1 MSTRRRRLS
10 RRRGP
15 GIKEYLL
22 AMAVTVMT
30 GLVVGVLVG
39 EAYAPTTAAIAG
51 DPTAAEPGQGGNAG
65 DQGFSLVPRLNEPLN
80 VLVMATDVN
89 YTVKNGKRVMG
100 LTGNTDTMILARF
113 DPATAQVRAVSIPRD
128 TRVPIPGHG
137 TFKIN
142 AANPYGGPT
151 LAARVVA
158 DFLGVQVDRYV
169 LLNTRAVVQ
178 IVDALGGV
186 DVFVPKRMYYN
197 DWSGNLH
204 INLQKGWNR
213 LDGKHAHDFLRF
225 RHDELGDI
233 GRVQRQQAFM
243 QAVLKKYLTPGNL
256 LQTPKLIGLAKENLE
271 TNLTNEELLKLVTLG
286 KDLDRDRVQLAMVPG
301 AATTVEGV
309 SYWVAEPTATRRVVE
324 SFLTAQAAVEA
335 KLPRYYRVAI
345 RDGVGDRTGMRSLKA
360 VVAQAGYGGVELDGL
375 APQLG
380 QAETQIIAQNAD
392 IAGAQALATA
402 LGVGKVI
409 VAATGNIYADYTVV
423 IGKDWQARQ
432 AAGLNAQR
440 P

>member
-1 MSTRRRRLS
+1 MSTRRRRLA

-15 GIKEYLL
+15 GLKEYLL
-22 AMAVTVMT
+22 AMAVTIMT

-39 EAYAPTTAAIAG
+39 EAYAPSSVAVAG
-51 DPTAAEPGQGGNAG
+51 DPTATEPGGGTG
-65 DQGFSLVPRLNEPLN
+65 QDGGFSLVPRLAEPLN

-158 DFLGVQVDRYV
+158 DFLGVQVDRYI

-178 IVDALGGV
+178 IVDALGGI

-197 DWSGNLH
+197 DWSGKLH
-204 INLQKGWNR
+204 INLQKGWNT
-213 LDGKHAHDFLRF
+213 LDGKKAHDFLRF

-233 GRVQRQQAFM
+233 GRVQRQQAFV

-256 LQTPKLIGLAKENLE
+256 LKTPQLIGMAKENLE
-271 TNLTNEELLKLVTLG
+271 TNLTNEELVKLVTLG
-286 KDLDRDRVQLAMVPG
+286 KDLDRDRVQLTMVPG
-301 AATTVEGV
+301 VADTVDGV
-309 SYWVAEPTATRRVVE
+309 SYWIANEPSTRRVVD
-324 SFLTAQAAVEA
+324 SFLTAQAVSEA
-335 KLPRYYRVAI
+335 KNPRFYKVAI
-345 RDGVGDRTGMRSLKA
+345 RDGVGDRGGTRAVRS
-360 VVAQAGYGGVELDGL
+360 VVAQAGYGAVDLDGL

-380 QAETQIIAQNAD
+380 LAETQIIAQNAD

-402 LGVGKVI
+402 LGCGKVV
-409 VAATGNIYADYTVV
+409 VAATGNIYADYTIVV
-423 IGKDWQARQ
+423 GKDWGQKQAQ
-432 AAGLNAQR
+432 GLNAQR

>member
-1 MSTRRRRLS
+1 
-10 RRRGP
+10 
-15 GIKEYLL
+15 
-22 AMAVTVMT
+22 MAVTVVA
-30 GLVVGVLVG
+30 GLGVGVLVG
-39 EAYAPTTAAIAG
+39 EAYAPAPAAMAN
-51 DPTAAEPGQGGNAG
+51 DPTATEPGGTQPSQDA
-65 DQGFSLVPRLNEPLN
+65 GFSLVPRLTGPLN

-89 YTVKNGKRVMG
+89 FAYKGGKRVMG

-158 DFLGVQVDRYV
+158 DFLGVQVDRYI

-178 IVDALGGV
+178 IVDALGGI

-197 DWSGNLH
+197 DWAGNLH
-204 INLQKGWNR
+204 INLTKGWNK

-233 GRVQRQQAFM
+233 GRVQRQQAFV

-256 LQTPKLIGLAKENLE
+256 IQTPRLIAVAKENLE
-271 TNLTNEELLKLVTLG
+271 TNLTSEELLKLVTLG
-286 KDLDRDRVQLAMVPG
+286 KDLDKDRVQLTMVPG
-301 AATTVEGV
+301 SAQTVDGV
-309 SYWVAEPTATRRVVE
+309 SYWIADERSTRRVVD
-324 SFLTAQAAVEA
+324 SFLTAQTVSEA
-335 KLPRYYRVAI
+335 KAPRFYKVAI
-345 RDGVGDRTGMRSLKA
+345 RDGVGDRGGARSLRA
-360 VVAQAGYGGVELDGL
+360 VVAQAGYGGVEMDGL
-375 APQLG
+375 AAQLD
-380 QAETQIIAQNAD
+380 QPETQIIAQTAD
-392 IAGAQALATA
+392 LAGAQALANA
-402 LGVGKVI
+402 LGVGKVV

-423 IGKDWQARQ
+423 VGRDWAARQ
-432 AAGLNAQR
+432 SAGLPQSR

>member
-1 MSTRRRRLS
+1 MSTRRRRLA

-15 GIKEYLL
+15 GLKEYLL
-22 AMAVTVMT
+22 AMAVTILT

-39 EAYAPTTAAIAG
+39 EAYAPTPAAMAG
-51 DPTAAEPGQGGNAG
+51 DPTAAEPGTGGGQADG
-65 DQGFSLVPRLNEPLN
+65 GFSLVPRLNEPLN

-89 YTVKNGKRVMG
+89 YTIKNGKRVMG
-100 LTGNTDTMILARF
+100 LTGNTDTMVLARF

-178 IVDALGGV
+178 IVDALSGI

-197 DWSGNLH
+197 DWAGNLH

-233 GRVQRQQAFM
+233 GRVQRQQAFV
-243 QAVLKKYLTPGNL
+243 QAVLKKFLTPSNL
-256 LQTPKLIGLAKENLE
+256 LKTPQLIALAKENLE

-286 KDLDRDRVQLAMVPG
+286 KDLDRERVQLAMVPG

-309 SYWVAEPTATRRVVE
+309 SYWVADVASTRRVVD
-324 SFLTAQAAVEA
+324 SFLTAQSAVEA

-345 RDGVGDRTGMRSLKA
+345 RDGVGDRASVRSLKA

-375 APQLG
+375 AAQLG

-402 LGVGKVI
+402 LGVGKVV
-409 VAATGNIYADYTVV
+409 VAATGNIYSDYTVV
-423 IGKDWQARQ
+423 IGKDWLARQ
-432 AAGLNAQR
+432 AQGLNAQR

>member
-1 MSTRRRRLS
+1 
-10 RRRGP
+10 
-15 GIKEYLL
+15 
-22 AMAVTVMT
+22 MT

-39 EAYAPTTAAIAG
+39 EAYAPTPTAMAG
-51 DPTAAEPGQGGNAG
+51 DPTATEPGSGGNAG
-65 DQGFSLVPRLNEPLN
+65 DSGFSLVPRLSGPLN

-89 YTVKNGKRVMG
+89 YALKNGKRVMG

-178 IVDALGGV
+178 IVDALDGI

-197 DWSGNLH
+197 DWAGNLH
-204 INLQKGWNR
+204 INLQKGWNK

-243 QAVLKKYLTPGNL
+243 QAVLKKYLTPGNIIK
-256 LQTPKLIGLAKENLE
+256 TPQLVTLAKENLE

-286 KDLDRDRVQLAMVPG
+286 KDLDRDRVQLTMVPG
-301 AATTVEGV
+301 IATTVDGV
-309 SYWVAEPTATRRVVE
+309 SYWVADVPSTRRVVD
-324 SFLTAQAAVEA
+324 SFLTAQAATEA
-335 KLPRYYRVAI
+335 RQPRFYKIAI
-345 RDGVGDRTGMRSLKA
+345 RDGVGDRGGVRSLRS

-380 QAETQIIAQNAD
+380 QAETQIIAQTAD
-392 IAGAQALATA
+392 IAGAQALATT
-402 LGVGKVI
+402 LGLGKVV

-432 AAGLNAQR
+432 AAGINNAQR